1 MMILV
6 DTNVFSELVKPAPD
20 DKVVEWL
27 FAHRAE
33 TLLSTLVVAELDSGV
48 RTTRDRAKR
57 DMLAGWLDR
66 LIAAHAE
73 RIVDFDLRAARQ
85 WGQFQ
90 SKALIADMRRGTR
103 AIDTLL
109 AAQALALNVP
119 FATRN
124 VADFADTGVGIINP
138 WQA

>member
-1 MMILV
+1 MILI
-6 DTNVFSELVKPAPD
+6 DTNVFSELVKPVPD
-20 DKVVEWL
+20 AKVVDWL
-27 FAHRAE
+27 VAHRND
-33 TLLSTLVVAELDSGV
+33 TLLSSLVVAELDSGV
-48 RTTRDRAKR
+48 RTTPGRAKR
-57 DMLAGWLDR
+57 DMLKGWLDR

-90 SKALIADMRRGTR
+90 SKALIADIRRGTR
-103 AIDTLL
+103 MIDTLL

-124 VADFADTGVGIINP
+124 SADFEDCGLELINP